1 MSEKKSFI
9 KTKHRGLML
18 VISSPSGAGK
28 TSIAK
33 ALLAN
38 DDNLEMSISATTRPP
53 RPGEINGK
61 DYYFME
67 TEEFQ
72 SKISDG
78 AFLEYAQVFDNSY
91 GTPRDAVEKTLSQGR
106 DMLFDID
113 WQGTQQLRQNARSD
127 MASIFI
133 LPPSLEELERRLINR
148 GQDDPAIIQKRMAKA
163 SDEMSH
169 WPEYDYVVINDD
181 RDRCLANIE
190 AILHA
195 ERLRRDRQID
205 LTDFVRGLR
214 GQT

>member
-181 RDRCLANIE
+181 RDRCLADIE